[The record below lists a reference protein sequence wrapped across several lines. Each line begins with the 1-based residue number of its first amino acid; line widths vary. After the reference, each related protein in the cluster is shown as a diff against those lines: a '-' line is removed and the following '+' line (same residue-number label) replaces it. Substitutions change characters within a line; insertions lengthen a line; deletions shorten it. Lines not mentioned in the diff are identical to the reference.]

1 MVKRIISLLLI
12 FALALSL
19 TSCSLVSE
27 LIDARRTYWHYM
39 TEYWKQKGK
48 VDIVWTDENEDGYLN
63 YYAEYNE
70 KRYNLDYYNLFEHMY
85 DTSLPMDQC
94 AAEGDVLIGW
104 EWELF
109 GMGFLHL
116 YYSNTSDNPMFIYEN
131 QTDYIELYIRED
143 YNYETDTFV
152 IEGTDQSFVFS
163 DMLTLVDS
171 AKRDYL
177 RPHLVSPDFISCT
190 LYSESCS
197 RLRIALELVCVDN
210 EWFARVHHN
219 AVYWFAVSDELLYE
233 LNIDT
238 VIQGS

>member
-1 MVKRIISLLLI
+1 MAKRIISLLLI

-19 TSCSLVSE
+19 TSCSFVSE

-48 VDIVWTDENEDGYLN
+48 VDIVWTDENEDEYLN

-70 KRYNLDYYNLFEHMY
+70 KRYNLDHYDLFEPVY

-104 EWELF
+104 NWPYF
-109 GMGFLHL
+109 GFWFLDQ
-116 YYSNTSDNPMFIYEN
+116 YYSNTSDDPMFIYAPRLR
-131 QTDYIELYIRED
+131 ELYIHED

-163 DMLTLVDS
+163 DMLTPVDD
-171 AKRDYL
+171 AKREYL
-177 RPHLVSPDFISCT
+177 HPYVLSRDCIELPI
-190 LYSESCS
+190 YSKTCS
-197 RLRIALELVCVDN
+197 RLRIAFELICVDN
-210 EWFARVHHN
+210 EWYAHIFYN
-219 AVYWFAVSDELLYE
+219 PVYWFAVSDELLYK
-233 LNIDT
+233 LNIVTATLD
-238 VIQGS
+238 S

>member
-1 MVKRIISLLLI
+1 MAKRIISLLLI
-12 FALALSL
+12 FVLALSL
-19 TSCSLVSE
+19 ASCSFVSE
-27 LIDARRTYWHYM
+27 LINARRTYRHYM
-39 TEYWKQKGK
+39 TEYGKQKGK
-48 VDIVWTDENEDGYLN
+48 VDIVWTDENEDEYLN

-70 KRYNLDYYNLFEHMY
+70 KRYNLDHYGLFEPMY

-104 EWELF
+104 ECASF
-109 GMGFLHL
+109 GFSFLDL
-116 YYSNTSDNPMFIYEN
+116 YYSNTSDDPVFIYAPRLR
-131 QTDYIELYIRED
+131 DLYIRED
-143 YNYETDTFV
+143 YTCETDTFV

-197 RLRIALELVCVDN
+197 RLRIALELVSVDN

-219 AVYWFAVSDELLYE
+219 SVYWFAVSDELLYE